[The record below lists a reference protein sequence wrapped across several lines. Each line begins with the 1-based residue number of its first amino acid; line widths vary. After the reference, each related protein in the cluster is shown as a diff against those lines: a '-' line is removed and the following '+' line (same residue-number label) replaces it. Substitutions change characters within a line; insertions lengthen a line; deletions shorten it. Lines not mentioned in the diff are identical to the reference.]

1 MSTAIGDGS
10 NGVLFYFSTAASVSV
25 TSNSGNSTACV
36 SASSGTGSPNG
47 CVVSFKIDGT
57 VSSAATGFV
66 GSRVLRCPS
75 GSANPPQVPSTLDG
89 NILLGPCSGTYASP
103 DGNRGFLFFQNRAT
117 AAAPSWGGGGQFL
130 SSGFLYFHSGVGTTC
145 GTNTSCL
152 TLQGGSG
159 ARSYALGNI
168 VVDKLALGGNPQI
181 NMILNPTATF
191 VILRPTLL
199 E

>member
-1 MSTAIGDGS
+1 
-10 NGVLFYFSTAASVSV
+10 
-25 TSNSGNSTACV
+25 
-36 SASSGTGSPNG
+36 
-47 CVVSFKIDGT
+47 VSFKIDGT
-57 VSSAATGFV
+57 RSSAATGAV
-66 GSRVLRCPS
+66 ASRALQCPS
-75 GSANPPQVPSTLDG
+75 GSANPPQVPSTLNG

-130 SSGFLYFHSGVGTTC
+130 SSGFLYFHSGSGSTC

-159 ARSYALGNI
+159 SQSYTLGNI
-168 VVDKLALGGNPQI
+168 VVDELALGGNPEI
-181 NMILNPTATF
+181 NMILNPASTF
-191 VILRPTLL
+191 AVLRPTLL